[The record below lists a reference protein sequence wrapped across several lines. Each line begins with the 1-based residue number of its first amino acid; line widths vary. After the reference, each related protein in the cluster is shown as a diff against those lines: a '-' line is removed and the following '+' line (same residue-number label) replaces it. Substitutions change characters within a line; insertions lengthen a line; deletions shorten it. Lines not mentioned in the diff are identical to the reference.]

1 MSVAVEYLTNKASV
15 AEIADHLL
23 RCDTDFVPP
32 LVGRVEIIDYA
43 KKIANMAMRFEAWAG
58 GTLIGLVAAYCNHQ
72 ESRIAYITSV
82 SVLRAWMGK
91 GIAARLMGVCIE
103 YAKASGMQQI
113 GLEVTVQNAPAIKL
127 YAKSGFVIG
136 KEKKPFVTMNLCLKS
151 REEHEP

>member
-32 LVGRVEIIDYA
+32 LSGHVEIIDYA
-43 KKIANMAMRFEAWAG
+43 KKIADLAMRFEAWAG

-91 GIAARLMGVCIE
+91 GIAARLMGRCIE
-103 YAKASGMQQI
+103 HAKASGMQQI
-113 GLEVTVQNAPAIKL
+113 GLEVREAVVRFAQIEN
-127 YAKSGFVIG
+127 SFHGGCHGFIQDDTDYLGHQHWVRADC
-136 KEKKPFVTMNLCLKS
+136 P
-151 REEHEP
+151 

>member
-32 LVGRVEIIDYA
+32 LVGRVEITDYA

-136 KEKKPFVTMNLCLKS
+136 KEKMPFVTMNLCLKS

>member
-32 LVGRVEIIDYA
+32 LSGHVEIIDYA
-43 KKIANMAMRFEAWAG
+43 KKIADLAMRFEAWADS
-58 GTLIGLVAAYCNHQ
+58 TLIGLVAAYCNHQ

-91 GIAARLMGVCIE
+91 GIAARLMCRCIVH
-103 YAKASGMQQI
+103 AKASGMQQI
-113 GLEVTVQNAPAIKL
+113 GLEVSGENAPAIKL

-136 KEKKPFVTMNLCLKS
+136 KERMPFVTMNLCLKS
-151 REEHEP
+151 REVHEQ

>member
-32 LVGRVEIIDYA
+32 LVGRVEITDYA

-91 GIAARLMGVCIE
+91 GIAAR
-103 YAKASGMQQI
+103 
-113 GLEVTVQNAPAIKL
+113 
-127 YAKSGFVIG
+127 
-136 KEKKPFVTMNLCLKS
+136 
-151 REEHEP
+151 

>member
-32 LVGRVEIIDYA
+32 LVGRVEITDYA

>member
-136 KEKKPFVTMNLCLKS
+136 KEKMPFVTMNLCLKS

>member
-32 LVGRVEIIDYA
+32 LSGHVEIIDYA
-43 KKIANMAMRFEAWAG
+43 KKIADLAMRFEAWADS
-58 GTLIGLVAAYCNHQ
+58 TLIGLVAAYCNHQ

-91 GIAARLMGVCIE
+91 GIAARLMGRCIE
-103 YAKASGMQQI
+103 HAKASGMQQI
-113 GLEVTVQNAPAIKL
+113 GLEVSGENASAIKL

-136 KEKKPFVTMNLCLKS
+136 KERMPFVTMNLCLKS